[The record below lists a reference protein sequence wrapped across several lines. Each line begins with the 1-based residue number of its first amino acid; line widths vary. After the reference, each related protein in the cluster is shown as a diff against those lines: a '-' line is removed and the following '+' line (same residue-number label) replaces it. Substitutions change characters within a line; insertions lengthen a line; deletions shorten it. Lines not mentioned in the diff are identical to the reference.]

1 MELNNSKPEKVWRII
16 TIGDGM
22 VGKTCLLHRYV
33 DEKFDV
39 KYEPTM

>member
-1 MELNNSKPEKVWRII
+1 MQLNVSRPEKVWNII

-33 DEKFDV
+33 NEEFDIEYV
-39 KYEPTM
+39 PTV